1 MKQYFVANE
10 IPAAKQ
16 AAAFISTIGV
26 MKAYKTLQDILAPA
40 DPCCSAQLDTL
51 CNALSNHHYSPKSL
65 QLAVNV
71 LDHTSAPK
79 GPRNP

>member
-1 MKQYFVANE
+1 MPTTGHIGEFNADVENFKAHETWMKQYFVANE

-40 DPCCSAQLDTL
+40 DPCCSAQLDAL
-51 CNALSNHHYSPKSL
+51 CNALRNH
-65 QLAVNV
+65 
-71 LDHTSAPK
+71 
-79 GPRNP
+79 